1 MLAKPFIENTKKVVA
16 TGAAIRISN
25 SCEFRTVCYTSPII
39 LIIFLPVFKIR
50 IHPILLFGRMAWSNN
65 GLLLVSGG
73 LGMFDKETVIEAGYW
88 HQSLGED
95 IELITRIR
103 KLMHK
108 KRGLLIIYIPE
119 SLCWT
124 EVPNTLEM
132 FLDNVR
138 WARGLVQTLYLHKI
152 FFKIWKTGLLVF
164 LHTLFFYE
172 FCTCFEVIGIIVLIF
187 FCFSI

>member
-1 MLAKPFIENTKKVVA
+1 LAS
-16 TGAAIRISN
+16 IS
-25 SCEFRTVCYTSPII
+25 
-39 LIIFLPVFKIR
+39 
-50 IHPILLFGRMAWSNN
+50 W
-65 GLLLVSGG
+65 
-73 LGMFDKETVIEAGYW
+73 
-88 HQSLGED
+88 ED

-132 FLDNVR
+132 FLGNVR

-152 FFKIWKTGLLVF
+152 FFKIWKNRFISISILC
-164 LHTLFFYE
+164 FFMS
-172 FCTCFEVIGIIVLIF
+172 FVPVLEVIGIIVLILLLF
-187 FCFSI
+187 FNINLDYL